1 MVLDRRT
8 FLQQVGLALFTL
20 GATETGIASVGQNNQ
35 LSPLIQNYWQTLAQ
49 TTNRKLALLVGINQY
64 PQGERLNGCLTD
76 LELQTELLVHRFGF
90 NPQDIITLSDRQAT
104 RENIET
110 AFVEHLIE
118 QAQADDVV
126 VFHFSG
132 YGGQVKMPLAIDGV
146 ADQEVSAADTYKLA
160 NSIIPVD
167 GILSSKG
174 NATANAVLEDTLLL
188 LAQSLATNKSTMILD
203 ASSDSSPQQRRG
215 NLKIRSSSKIA
226 ECPSSQALAF
236 REQLRSKF
244 SVKGLKPAKRSLSA
258 PGVILSAAGKNQ
270 VAAEGHW
277 DDFSAGL
284 FTYAL
289 TQYLW
294 QITPTSKVQ
303 VALERSAEAVERV
316 MGKQQQPTINNPEK
330 PSIAYYMTASN
341 SQSAEAVVKAIANNN
356 TVELKLIG
364 YPPSIVNAYGDNSC
378 LSLTANSDLDEE
390 VWLQIKSRTGLTA
403 KAQSLKPT
411 VKPAKSIQVG
421 QLLKEVIRVFE
432 RNLGLTIALDSDLQ
446 RIERV
451 DATSALANTSAIS
464 SVVIAGEQ
472 HADCLLGALEVTTSD
487 LGTTDTA
494 EKSSDTLKS
503 APTYGLFSPGG
514 VPIANAIGAVNESV
528 KSAISRLSPQFNNLL
543 AAKWIDL
550 TTNDFSSG
558 LPVEATL
565 TLVSSSNG
573 ATFKRGT
580 LSASTSTLES
590 SAKSALPVA
599 SNNSIPVLFRG
610 SEISFSLANNGDRL
624 LYAIL
629 LGVDSDSNIF
639 ALYTSEKE
647 KTEDATMELAN
658 ITIFPQAQIVIPESV
673 TSWKWMV
680 SDSVGI
686 TQVYAIFATHPFEQT
701 LAALA
706 TQQNVKLDREQ
717 VLNVPHPVEV
727 AQALL
732 QDLHT
737 ASAVAKDIIDPNANV
752 YALNT
757 NNWATLNFTYEVVN
771 T

>member
-8 FLQQVGLALFTL
+8 FLQQAGLALFTL
-20 GATETGIASVGQNNQ
+20 GATEAGIASLGQNER
-35 LSPLIQNYWQTLAQ
+35 LSPLIKNYWQTLAQ

-64 PQGERLNGCLTD
+64 PQGDRLRGCLTD
-76 LELQTELLVHRFGF
+76 LELQQELLVHRFGF
-90 NPQDIITLSDRQAT
+90 NPEDIMTLSDRQAT

-110 AFVEHLIE
+110 AFIEHLIA

-132 YGGQVKMPLAIDGV
+132 YGGQVKVPLAIDGT
-146 ADQEVSAADTYKLA
+146 ANQAVSVTDTYKLA
-160 NSIIPVD
+160 HSLIPVD

-174 NATANAVLEDTLLL
+174 DATANALLEDTLLL

-203 ASSDSSPQQRRG
+203 ASCDSTPQRRRG
-215 NLKIRSSSKIA
+215 NLKIRSTSQIA
-226 ECPSSQALAF
+226 ERPSSQALAF

-244 SVKGLKPAKRSLSA
+244 SAKGLKPAKRSLSA

-303 VALERSAEAVERV
+303 VALERTAEAVERV

-330 PSIAYYMTASN
+330 PSIAYYMTASD
-341 SQSAEAVVKAIANNN
+341 SQSAEALVTAIASNN

-364 YPPSIVNAYGDNSC
+364 FPAPILNAYGDNSC
-378 LSLTANSDLDEE
+378 LSLAADSDLEAE

-411 VKPAKSIQVG
+411 LKPANCIRAG
-421 QLLKEVIRVFE
+421 QLLKEAIRVFE
-432 RNLGLTIALDSDLQ
+432 RDLGLTIALDSDLQ

-451 DATSALANTSAIS
+451 DATSALANMSVIS

-472 HADCLLGALEVTTSD
+472 HADCLLGTVEITTSD
-487 LGTTDTA
+487 LGTIDTTDNI
-494 EKSSDTLKS
+494 SDTPKS
-503 APTYGLFSPGG
+503 ASTYGLFSPGG

-528 KSAISRLSPQFNNLL
+528 KSAVSRLSPKFNNLL
-543 AAKWIDL
+543 AAKWLGL

-558 LPVEATL
+558 LPIEATL
-565 TLVSSSNG
+565 ELVSSSNG
-573 ATFKRGT
+573 VTFKRAT
-580 LSASTSTLES
+580 LSAPNSTVES
-590 SAKSALPVA
+590 ASKSALAVA
-599 SNNSIPVLFRG
+599 SSNPIPVLSRG
-610 SEISFSLANNGDRL
+610 SEISFSLNNYGDRL

-639 ALYTSEKE
+639 ALYTSEKPT
-647 KTEDATMELAN
+647 TEDATVQLTN
-658 ITIFPQAQIVIPESV
+658 IAIPPEAKVVVPESA

-680 SDSVGI
+680 SDSIGI
-686 TQVYAIFATHPFEQT
+686 TQVYAIFATQPFEQT
-701 LAALA
+701 LTALA
-706 TQQNVKLDREQ
+706 AQQNLKLDREQ
-717 VLNVPHPVEV
+717 VLNVPRPVEV

-732 QDLHT
+732 QDLHA
-737 ASAVAKDIIDPNANV
+737 ASFVTKDIIEANANV

-757 NNWATLNFTYEVVN
+757 NNWATLNFTYEVVSG
-771 T
+771 